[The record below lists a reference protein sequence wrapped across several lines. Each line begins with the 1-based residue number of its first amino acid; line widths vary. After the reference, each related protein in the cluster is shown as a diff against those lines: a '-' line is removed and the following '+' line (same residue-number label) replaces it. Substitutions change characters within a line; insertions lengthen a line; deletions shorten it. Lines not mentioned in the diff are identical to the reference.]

1 MDNGAYQ
8 KYKQEHPDVYTP
20 LSTYD
25 YIDQFVHKLTNA
37 ELVICVVAVA
47 LALFVVMIQLVEAS
61 VLFVHH
67 RPCELSC
74 NRSPVVAVLVT
85 VTVASTRVAAFAR
98 A

>member
-37 ELVICVVAVA
+37 ELVICLVAVA
-47 LALFVVMIQLVEAS
+47 LALL
-61 VLFVHH
+61 
-67 RPCELSC
+67 
-74 NRSPVVAVLVT
+74 AVYKI
-85 VTVASTRVAAFAR
+85 FAKR
-98 A
+98 KSKGEKP